1 MRIDAVRV
9 ARQTD
14 QLDAVVAFYRD
25 VVGLPV
31 IGGFDD
37 HDGYTGVML
46 GAPGEAAHLEFT
58 THSSGSPG
66 QPGGADDLLVLYA
79 DPEGVQE
86 VVARARA
93 LGIEEVAPANPYW
106 ARCRWRRPRR
116 PGRPTA
122 RPGTG
127 FAEGVAEVFSDQTF
141 DP

>member
-1 MRIDAVRV
+1 MSYCPHMRIDAVRV

-79 DPEGVQE
+79 DREGVQE

-93 LGIEEVAPANPYW
+93 LGIEEVPADNPYW
-106 ARCRWRRPRR
+106 GGVGGVVLVDPDGRRLVLVPASRR
-116 PGRPTA
+116 A
-122 RPGTG
+122 
-127 FAEGVAEVFSDQTF
+127 
-141 DP
+141 

>member
-1 MRIDAVRV
+1 MSYCPHMRIDAVRV

-58 THSSGSPG
+58 THSSGSPAH
-66 QPGGADDLLVLYA
+66 PGGPDDLLVLYCEA
-79 DPEGVQE
+79 DGV
-86 VVARARA
+86 RAAVDRA
-93 LGIEEVAPANPYW
+93 AAAGIEAVDATNPYW
-106 ARCRWRRPRR
+106 AGVGGVVLLDPDGRRLVLVPSSPR
-116 PGRPTA
+116 A
-122 RPGTG
+122 
-127 FAEGVAEVFSDQTF
+127 
-141 DP
+141 